1 MSQEI
6 AKRYFDAIATRDVAK
21 IAETF
26 HPDIVSIDPLAGT
39 ISGKDAVVA
48 QFAALYQQMPDALF
62 ESKSFSHDGRATEW
76 VWTASLPVGKL
87 EIPGVDIMDFADGKI
102 RQIRFYYDP
111 SALKELAAAAA

>member
-1 MSQEI
+1 MSQQI
-6 AKRYFDAIATRDVAK
+6 ARRYFDAIATRDVAK

-39 ISGKDAVVA
+39 VQGKDAVIA
-48 QFAALYQQMPDALF
+48 QFTALYQQLPDTLF
-62 ESKSFSHDGRATEW
+62 EPKSFSQDGRATEW
-76 VWTASLPVGKL
+76 VWTATLPTGKL

-111 SALKELAAAAA
+111 GVLRQIAAAP